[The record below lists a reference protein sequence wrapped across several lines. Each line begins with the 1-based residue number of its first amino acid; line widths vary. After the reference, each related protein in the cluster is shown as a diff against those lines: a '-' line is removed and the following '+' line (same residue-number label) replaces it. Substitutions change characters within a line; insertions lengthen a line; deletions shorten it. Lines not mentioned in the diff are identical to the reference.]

1 MRKDGW
7 TYWTTGLPDNSQ
19 AFQDLQRLAD
29 ELGVTKAEA
38 TRLLLIAYSKASRG
52 QWSQLWG
59 FSMAPVITSPHLVQN
74 RSEEH
79 TSELQSHSDLVCR
92 LLLEKKNK
100 LEHTRCTAVTVN
112 IG

>member
-7 TYWTTGLPDNSQ
+7 TYWTTGLPDNSE

-74 RSEEH
+74 GKGDIRSI
-79 TSELQSHSDLVCR
+79 ELQQRRRRSVAAAAVALDL
-92 LLLEKKNK
+92 E
-100 LEHTRCTAVTVN
+100 E
-112 IG
+112 

>member
-7 TYWTTGLPDNSQ
+7 TYITTGLSNDSE
-19 AFQDLQRLAD
+19 ALQDLQRLAD

-52 QWSQLWG
+52 EWSQLWG

-74 RSEEH
+74 GKADIIEVQQRRRRSAAAAAAVA
-79 TSELQSHSDLVCR
+79 LDL
-92 LLLEKKNK
+92 ED
-100 LEHTRCTAVTVN
+100 
-112 IG
+112 

>member
-7 TYWTTGLPDNSQ
+7 MYWTIGLPDDSE
-19 AFQDLQRLAD
+19 ALADLQRLAD

-52 QWSQLWG
+52 EWSQLWG

-74 RSEEH
+74 GKADIIEVQQRRRRSAAAAAAIA
-79 TSELQSHSDLVCR
+79 LDL
-92 LLLEKKNK
+92 ED
-100 LEHTRCTAVTVN
+100 
-112 IG
+112 

>member
-74 RSEEH
+74 GKGDIRNIEVQQRRRRSAAAAAVA
-79 TSELQSHSDLVCR
+79 LDL
-92 LLLEKKNK
+92 ED
-100 LEHTRCTAVTVN
+100 
-112 IG
+112 

>member
-7 TYWTTGLPDNSQ
+7 TYWTTGLPDDSE

-38 TRLLLIAYSKASRG
+38 TRLLLIAYSKACRG
-52 QWSQLWG
+52 EWSQLWG

-74 RSEEH
+74 GKGDIRSI
-79 TSELQSHSDLVCR
+79 ELQQRRRRSAAAAAVALDL
-92 LLLEKKNK
+92 E
-100 LEHTRCTAVTVN
+100 E
-112 IG
+112 

>member
-7 TYWTTGLPDNSQ
+7 TYWTTGLPDNSE
-19 AFQDLQRLAD
+19 AFGDLQRLAD

-52 QWSQLWG
+52 EWSQLWG

-74 RSEEH
+74 GKGDIRSI
-79 TSELQSHSDLVCR
+79 ELQQRRRRSVAAAAVALDL
-92 LLLEKKNK
+92 E
-100 LEHTRCTAVTVN
+100 E
-112 IG
+112 

>member
-7 TYWTTGLPDNSQ
+7 TYWTTGLPDNSE
-19 AFQDLQRLAD
+19 AFGDLQRLAD

-74 RSEEH
+74 GTGDIRSI
-79 TSELQSHSDLVCR
+79 ELQQRRRRSAAAAAVALDL
-92 LLLEKKNK
+92 E
-100 LEHTRCTAVTVN
+100 E
-112 IG
+112 

>member
-7 TYWTTGLPDNSQ
+7 TYITTGLSNDSE
-19 AFQDLQRLAD
+19 ALQDLQRLAD

-52 QWSQLWG
+52 EWSQLWG

-74 RSEEH
+74 GKADIIEVQQRRRRSAAAAAAVALDLEE
-79 TSELQSHSDLVCR
+79 
-92 LLLEKKNK
+92 
-100 LEHTRCTAVTVN
+100 
-112 IG
+112 

>member
-52 QWSQLWG
+52 EWSQLSW

-74 RSEEH
+74 GKGDIRSI
-79 TSELQSHSDLVCR
+79 ELQQRRRRSAAAAAVALDL
-92 LLLEKKNK
+92 E
-100 LEHTRCTAVTVN
+100 E
-112 IG
+112 

>member
-7 TYWTTGLPDNSQ
+7 TYWTTGLPDNSE
-19 AFQDLQRLAD
+19 AFGDLQRLAD

-74 RSEEH
+74 GKGDIRSI
-79 TSELQSHSDLVCR
+79 ELQQRRRRSAAAAAVALDL
-92 LLLEKKNK
+92 E
-100 LEHTRCTAVTVN
+100 E
-112 IG
+112 

>member
-7 TYWTTGLPDNSQ
+7 TYWTTGLPDNSE
-19 AFQDLQRLAD
+19 AFQDVQRLAD

-74 RSEEH
+74 GKGDIRSI
-79 TSELQSHSDLVCR
+79 ELQQRRRRSAAAAAVALDL
-92 LLLEKKNK
+92 E
-100 LEHTRCTAVTVN
+100 E
-112 IG
+112 